1 MNLYAQIVEI
11 ALRRSPEAVN
21 YLFKSRKNG
30 TVYAFSHDGKLI
42 GPYTGTIE
50 CDIMMP
56 PELERMVEEV
66 TV

>member
-1 MNLYAQIVEI
+1 MKDLYERILEV

-21 YLFKSRKNG
+21 YLYKSKNG

-42 GPYTGTIE
+42 GPYIGSVE

-56 PELERMVEEV
+56 PELERMVEES

>member
-1 MNLYAQIVEI
+1 MKDLYERILEV

-21 YLFKSRKNG
+21 YLYKSKNG

-42 GPYTGTIE
+42 GPYTGNVE

-56 PELERMVEEV
+56 PELERMVEES